1 MVWLVP
7 ETRKWTHLIAE
18 KLKKNNKK
26 NPPDYGIVKP
36 FYGAWSP
43 SKS

>member
-1 MVWLVP
+1 MFSMVCLVP

-26 NPPDYGIVKP
+26 KNPPIMG
-36 FYGAWSP
+36 
-43 SKS
+43 